1 MADKLYSGGALFK
14 VDSNNPKAP
23 VQQGD
28 IVLQRDLLKQLV
40 DEAKAGREAKLRV
53 TCWRREG
60 RKGPFLSVSL
70 EEYGA
75 WERKAQASRNNQQG
89 QQGQP
94 AQGRPDDPFGSGD
107 DGW

>member
-1 MADKLYSGGALFK
+1 MSDKLYSGGALFK
-14 VDSNNPKAP
+14 VDSNHPKAP

-28 IVLQRDLLKQLV
+28 IVIQRDLLKQLV

-60 RKGPFLSVSL
+60 RKGPFLSVDIK
-70 EEYGA
+70 EYGE
-75 WERKAQASRNNQQG
+75 WEREAQAKRSG
-89 QQGQP
+89 QQ
-94 AQGRPDDPFGSGD
+94 AQAPQVQADDPFGSGD